1 MSYQVFKVL
10 FLGESGVG
18 KSSLI
23 DRYFNDK
30 FDEKI
35 IKTLSTSSLTKEI
48 KYSGRKYHFKIF
60 DTPGKQDLRDLT
72 KNIMKD
78 VRIVILVYDIT
89 VKSSFLELQYWLD
102 LILESHSDTHLILV
116 GNKHDLSINRKI
128 KESVGLKFAEIIKAE
143 FTEISAKDN
152 YGWKNFLDNAFNNY
166 IVYANKKEE
175 DEEKEDY
182 LSDDFDDE
190 RYNWELN
197 DALRI

>member
-1 MSYQVFKVL
+1 MTEKIKVL

-30 FDEKI
+30 FNEKI
-35 IKTLSTSSLTKEI
+35 MPTSSTFSTTKKI
-48 KYSGRKYHFKIF
+48 KNNGNEYNFDIF
-60 DTPGKQDLRDLT
+60 DTPGWKDLRDLT
-72 KNIMKD
+72 KTIMKD
-78 VRIVILVYDIT
+78 VKIAILVYDIT

-102 LILESHSDTHLILV
+102 LILESYPNTFLILV
-116 GNKHDLSINRKI
+116 GNKHDLSTNRKI

-166 IVYANKKEE
+166 LAYIKKNEYEFEEEEE
-175 DEEKEDY
+175 DGFTVDYSPVENEDLY
-182 LSDDFDDE
+182 
-190 RYNWELN
+190 
-197 DALRI
+197 II

>member
-1 MSYQVFKVL
+1 M
-10 FLGESGVG
+10 
-18 KSSLI
+18 
-23 DRYFNDK
+23 
-30 FDEKI
+30 
-35 IKTLSTSSLTKEI
+35 STSSTFSTTKKI
-48 KYSGRKYHFKIF
+48 KNNGNEHNFDIF
-60 DTPGKQDLRDLT
+60 DTPGWKDLRDLT
-72 KNIMKD
+72 KTIMKD
-78 VRIVILVYDIT
+78 VKIAILVYDIT

-102 LILESHSDTHLILV
+102 LILESYPNTFLIIV
-116 GNKHDLSINRKI
+116 GNKHDLSTNRKI